1 MRSTQVTETFL
12 DFYRSHRHRFLTGT
26 SLIPTPGDPVL
37 YTTSGMHPLTPY
49 FDGGCP
55 HPDGRRLMNVQ
66 RCLRTTDIEEV
77 GDRTH
82 LTVFQMLGTWS
93 LGDYD
98 GNQSIRWGL
107 EVLRDG
113 FGFPDSHLHVTVFGG
128 GDGVEPDTDSLNTW
142 QDLGIPVE
150 LTSGTENWWS
160 NGPTGP
166 CGPDTEVFFWT
177 GQGDPTGTPTTDE
190 RWVEIWN
197 HVLMHYRRLD
207 DGGLVP
213 LPQRNVDTGM
223 GLERLVMVL
232 QQKTSVFETDLFDHW
247 RTVVQ
252 GLWQPQERDLR
263 LLCDHLRSTV
273 VVTGDGVSPSNLH
286 RGYVLR
292 RLIRRTLTTLWR
304 HDPDNSLTDLP
315 LEPVS
320 STLDQF
326 GLDLD
331 PQKWGDMIDQEENR
345 FRRLLTRGRPLVEKH
360 LRHGPLTG
368 DTLRRL
374 HDTHGLPP
382 ELVTGYLTD
391 LIVGGRPHPPESP
404 RRVARRRDQPRR
416 DSAGPTRR
424 SGATY
429 LGSVARPAV
438 SQPPRGRLSG
448 APAG

>member
-1 MRSTQVTETFL
+1 MHSTQVTQTFL
-12 DFYRSHRHRFLTGT
+12 DYYRDRSHRPVTGT
-26 SLIPTPGDPVL
+26 SLIPNPGDPVL

-49 FDGGCP
+49 FDGCRP

-107 EVLRDG
+107 DLLRDG
-113 FGFPDSHLHVTVFGG
+113 FGFPDSHLQVTVFGG
-128 GDGVEPDTDSLNTW
+128 SGDGSEGVEPDTDSLNTW

-150 LTSGTENWWS
+150 LTLGTENWWS

-166 CGPDTEVFFWT
+166 CGPDTEIFFWT
-177 GQGDPTGTPTTDE
+177 GQGDPTGTPTTDD

-197 HVLMHYRRLD
+197 HVLMRCRRLD
-207 DGGLVP
+207 DGSLMP

-223 GLERLVMVL
+223 GLERIVMVL
-232 QQKTSVFETDLFDHW
+232 QEKTSVFETDLFDQW

-252 GLWQPQERDLR
+252 GLWRPQERDLR
-263 LLCDHLRSTV
+263 LVCDHLRSTV
-273 VVTGDGVSPSNLH
+273 VITGDGVPPSNLR

-304 HDPDNSLTDLP
+304 QDPESSLNDVP

-331 PQKWGDMIDQEENR
+331 PQRWRDMIDQEETR
-345 FRRLLTRGRPLVEKH
+345 FRTLLTRGLPLVEKQ
-360 LRHGPLTG
+360 LRGGPLTE
-368 DTLRRL
+368 DTLRHL
-374 HDTHGLPP
+374 HRTHGLPP
-382 ELVTGYLTD
+382 ELVTGYLTE
-391 LIVGGRPHPPESP
+391 LL
-404 RRVARRRDQPRR
+404 A
-416 DSAGPTRR
+416 
-424 SGATY
+424 GATPGARTPSPSSSHARGG
-429 LGSVARPAV
+429 LGSG
-438 SQPPRGRLSG
+438 S
-448 APAG
+448 